1 MKGIE
6 RKRIYNELDLHLEKT
21 NWYQYYNSYKNNV

>member
-6 RKRIYNELDLHLEKT
+6 T
-21 NWYQYYNSYKNNV
+21 V

>member
-6 RKRIYNELDLHLEKT
+6 RKR
-21 NWYQYYNSYKNNV
+21 